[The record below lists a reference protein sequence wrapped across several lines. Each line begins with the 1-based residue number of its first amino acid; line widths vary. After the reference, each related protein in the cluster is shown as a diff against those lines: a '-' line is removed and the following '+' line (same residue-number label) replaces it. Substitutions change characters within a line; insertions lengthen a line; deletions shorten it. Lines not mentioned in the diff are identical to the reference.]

1 MHKGNAQLN
10 LICWQCKRTETP
22 LWRTGPAGP
31 KTLCNACGVRWK
43 KGKLILNERAQGLEP
58 MNEPSTPAASPT
70 ATRAKQVSAPNR
82 KRPARHLRSDTGSKK
97 RGRTTSSPS
106 AAAVSISKE
115 KASTESGEENSSSG
129 AGAWSSPAA
138 SPVSKPSSPV
148 SNDAADEMNGEV
160 ELLSMNLSASLEQFD
175 AEPAAEK
182 SGTDVLDE
190 IEDLRNRAT
199 SMPDSK
205 RFASIPIS
213 PATSSVC
220 PESPPSSFLTSPLLT
235 MNASSSLKNVRA
247 AVYDPQSAILK
258 PYKEC
263 VVRLGEL
270 CVALPNEDPK
280 DYVRAFAHDQSNTLN
295 PCGLSPAESQMHDL
309 VLRGFFR
316 NESAYSNALWS
327 FREAFASPELLEFGS
342 NAFVELLVEDVTR
355 FIPALQQKD
364 GHKVSVE

>member
-58 MNEPSTPAASPT
+58 MNESSTTAASVT
-70 ATRAKQVSAPNR
+70 TTRVKPASASNR
-82 KRPARHLRSDTGSKK
+82 KRPARQLRSDTGSKK
-97 RGRTTSSPS
+97 RGRTTSVPSPVPAS
-106 AAAVSISKE
+106 ASKE
-115 KASTESGEENSSSG
+115 RANTESGDENSTNG
-129 AGAWSSPAA
+129 AGAWSSPTA
-138 SPVSKPSSPV
+138 SPISKPSSPV
-148 SNDAADEMNGEV
+148 SNDANDDANGEA
-160 ELLSMNLSASLEQFD
+160 ELLSMDLSASLEQFE
-175 AEPAAEK
+175 AEPTTEK

-190 IEDLRNRAT
+190 IEDLRNRAA
-199 SMPDSK
+199 SIPDSK

-220 PESPPSSFLTSPLLT
+220 PESPPSSFLTSPILT
-235 MNASSSLKNVRA
+235 TNASSSLKKVRA
-247 AVYDPQSAILK
+247 AVYDPQSTILK

-316 NESAYSNALWS
+316 NENAYSNALWS
-327 FREAFASPELLEFGS
+327 FREAFASPELLEVGS
-342 NAFVELLVEDVTR
+342 SSFTDLLVEDVTR
-355 FIPALQQKD
+355 FISTMKHKEGP
-364 GHKVSVE
+364 KVSVE